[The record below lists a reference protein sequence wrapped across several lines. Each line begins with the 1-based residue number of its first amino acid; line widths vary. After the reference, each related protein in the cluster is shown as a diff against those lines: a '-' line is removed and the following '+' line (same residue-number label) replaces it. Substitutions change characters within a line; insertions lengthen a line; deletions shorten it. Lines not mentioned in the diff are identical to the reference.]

1 MMQRILVGTDTTAA
15 ADLAVDA
22 AADLAMTH
30 GAELLVLHVR
40 DGTGVREAID
50 PTKRPD
56 PDGYLAGMSERFP
69 SLKVRSWSE
78 RGDPGERLCEVAAEE
93 RGDAIV
99 VGNRGA
105 HGSRWRAHESVPS
118 FVLRRS
124 PCSVFVVDTRA
135 AQR

>member
-1 MMQRILVGTDTTAA
+1 MMQRILVGTDTTDA

-40 DGTGVREAID
+40 DGTGVRDGID
-50 PTKRPD
+50 PSKRPD
-56 PDGYLAGMSERFP
+56 PDGYLAGMSGRFP
-69 SLKVRSWSE
+69 SLKVRSGSE
-78 RGDPGERLCEVAAEE
+78 RGDPGTRLCEVAGEE
-93 RGDAIV
+93 RVDSIV

-105 HGSRWRAHESVPS
+105 HGSRWRAHESVPP

>member
-1 MMQRILVGTDTTAA
+1 VVVTDTGG
-15 ADLAVDA
+15 DDDA
-22 AADLAMTH
+22 ANPGGDRH
-30 GAELLVLHVR
+30 
-40 DGTGVREAID
+40 DGRGVREAID
-50 PTKRPD
+50 PSKLPD
-56 PDGYLAGMSERFP
+56 PDGYLAGMSVRFP
-69 SLKVRSWSE
+69 SLHVRSWSE
-78 RGDPGERLCEVAAEE
+78 RGKPGERLCEVAAEE
-93 RGDAIV
+93 RADAIV